1 MYRSKQ
7 AQRQRQPV
15 SQSSFS
21 FRGGA
26 AHDVGQTCQSDL
38 IPAGSMVAENA
49 GSRGF
54 DAKDKI
60 PRATTP

>member
-1 MYRSKQ
+1 MCRSKQ
-7 AQRQRQPV
+7 ARRQRQTV
-15 SQSSFS
+15 SQLSFS
-21 FRGGA
+21 FRGAA

-38 IPAGSMVAENA
+38 IPACSMVAENA

-60 PRATTP
+60 RATTP